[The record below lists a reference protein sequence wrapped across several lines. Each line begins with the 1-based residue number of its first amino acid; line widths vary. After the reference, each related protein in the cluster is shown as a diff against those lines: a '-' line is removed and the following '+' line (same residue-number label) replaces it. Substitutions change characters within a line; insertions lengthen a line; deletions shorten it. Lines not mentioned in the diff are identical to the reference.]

1 MSLNVPPE
9 LTFLPLARQHAR
21 AVAELH
27 VAGIPTAFISSLGGG
42 FVTALY
48 EAITD
53 SRGSF
58 GFVAL
63 VDGRVVGYISVA
75 SSLKGLYVAVLRRAG
90 LKLSLLLARRA
101 LAPRTLK
108 RILETLFYPQ
118 RTRSLQLPEAEILA
132 GVVAPEV
139 RAYGVANQLF
149 ALALEECRRRGI
161 KEVKI
166 AASETLQHINK
177 IYQLLGLQ
185 VRARILNH
193 GVGTNI
199 YVMPADLFG
208 SSPLGPQKLKGA

>member
-27 VAGIPTAFISSLGGG
+27 VAGIPTGFISSLGLD
-42 FVTALY
+42 FVTTLY
-48 EAITD
+48 EAIAD
-53 SRGSF
+53 GRGSF

-63 VDGRVVGYISVA
+63 ADGRVAGYTSA
-75 SSLKGLYVAVLRRAG
+75 TSSLKGLYLAVLRRAG
-90 LKLSLLLARRA
+90 LKFSLLLARRA

-118 RTRSLQLPEAEILA
+118 RTRNLQLPEAEILA

-139 RAYGVANQLF
+139 RGYGVANQLF

-166 AASETLQHINK
+166 AAAETLQHVNK

-185 VRARILNH
+185 VRAKILNH
-193 GVGTNI
+193 GVATNI
-199 YVMPADLFG
+199 YVMPTELFG
-208 SSPLGPQKLKGA
+208 SGPPGHQKPKGA